1 MQLALENIDLR
12 LGGKD
17 ILRDVSFAVD
27 DGRFVSVL
35 GESGAG
41 KSTTLKVIAGLLP
54 QDSGRVLFDGT
65 CVDDVPT
72 HKRNTAIVFQDIRL
86 FPNMDVRQNV
96 AFPLKMR
103 KVPRAERLAT
113 ADRMLAA
120 VQLEGFGN
128 RRTYELSGGQQQRV
142 AVARALAAKPDALLL
157 DEPFSGLDEQLRA
170 EMRQLVSRLHAEF
183 GMTSLMVTHDA
194 DEALTMSDRIIYMSD
209 GRVVQEGTPADLLL
223 RPASDVVRAAFND
236 ASSIEGRVEGGIFMS
251 GKLCVS
257 LADLAAYDETRAG
270 DAALVGARANAPVE
284 QVAPAIP
291 DGPAVLVRVPD
302 RTPFVHAL

>member
-17 ILRDVSFAVD
+17 ILRDVSFSVQ
-27 DGRFVSVL
+27 DGQFVSVL

-54 QDSGRVLFDGT
+54 QDAGRVLFDGE

-96 AFPLKMR
+96 AFPCKMR
-103 KVPRAERLAT
+103 KMPRAERLRT
-113 ADRMLAA
+113 ADEMLAA
-120 VQLEGFGN
+120 VQLEGYGD

-142 AVARALAAKPDALLL
+142 ALARALAARPRALLL
-157 DEPFSGLDEQLRA
+157 DEPFSGLDEKLR
-170 EMRQLVSRLHAEF
+170 EDMRRLVMELHARF
-183 GMTSLMVTHDA
+183 GMTSLMVTHDP
-194 DEALTMSDRIIYMSD
+194 DEALVMSDRIIYMSD
-209 GRVVQEGTPADLLL
+209 GRVVQDGAPAELLLAPAD
-223 RPASDVVRAAFND
+223 ACVRNAFND
-236 ASSIEGRVEGGIFMS
+236 ASSIEGEVRDGTFTA
-251 GKLCVS
+251 GKLRIPVVDPAVEDGIAVS
-257 LADLAAYDETRAG
+257 A
-270 DAALVGARANAPVE
+270 V
-284 QVAPAIP
+284 PASATVS

-302 RTPFVHAL
+302 RSPFIHTL